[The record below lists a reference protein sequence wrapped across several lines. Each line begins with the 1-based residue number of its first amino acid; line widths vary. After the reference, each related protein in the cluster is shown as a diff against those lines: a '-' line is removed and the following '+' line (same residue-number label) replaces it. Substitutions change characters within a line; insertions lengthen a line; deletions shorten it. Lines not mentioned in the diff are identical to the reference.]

1 MLKLN
6 SAKKFIDDI
15 AMGEDLKIL
24 HGDFLDEFYRS
35 NTKTQQ
41 CMIDDEPRDFNNVDV
56 LQYANIA
63 ATVHK
68 LANDFK
74 LNVPKWVFKSKYYL
88 KEPYFPIEHWKL
100 RAIYAF
106 ESPSEFKHRNIFVSA
121 NTMSRV

>member
-15 AMGEDLKIL
+15 AMGENPKIL
-24 HGDFLDEFYRS
+24 YGDFLDEFYRS

-74 LNVPKWVFKSKYYL
+74 LNVPKWVFK
-88 KEPYFPIEHWKL
+88 
-100 RAIYAF
+100 
-106 ESPSEFKHRNIFVSA
+106 
-121 NTMSRV
+121 